1 MDGCMDGW
9 LAVWLAGWNM
19 RKPQQKVRK
28 CRVKLGGILRA
39 GRD

>member
-1 MDGCMDGW
+1 M
-9 LAVWLAGWNM
+9 AGWSIM
-19 RKPQQKVRK
+19 RKPQQKVSK